1 MNDCQLT
8 YELNDIENLYYLL
21 SVVRE
26 IQAEQ
31 GMRPLDMT
39 YRGFLLRYDS
49 LDSAAVLKGAM
60 TEEEYIAR
68 NTIAMLDG

>member
-8 YELNDIENLYYLL
+8 YELNDIETLYYLL

-31 GMRPLDMT
+31 GMRPLYIT
-39 YRGFLLRYDS
+39 YRGHELTYDS
-49 LDSAAVLKGAM
+49 IDAAAVLKGAM
-60 TEEEYIAR
+60 SEDDYIAR
-68 NTIAMLDG
+68 NIIVLPDK

>member
-1 MNDCQLT
+1 MNDCLLT

-31 GMRPLDMT
+31 GMRPQEMT
-39 YRGFLLRYDS
+39 YRGYRLSYDS
-49 LDSAAVLKGAM
+49 ISASAVLKGAM
-60 TEEEYIAR
+60 SEDDYIAR
-68 NTIAMLDG
+68 NAIALPDK

>member
-1 MNDCQLT
+1 MNDCLLT

-31 GMRPLDMT
+31 GMRPMEMKYLG
-39 YRGFLLRYDS
+39 YRLSYDS
-49 LDSAAVLKGAM
+49 IDASAVLKGAM
-60 TEEEYIAR
+60 SEDDYIAR
-68 NTIAMLDG
+68 NIIVLPDK